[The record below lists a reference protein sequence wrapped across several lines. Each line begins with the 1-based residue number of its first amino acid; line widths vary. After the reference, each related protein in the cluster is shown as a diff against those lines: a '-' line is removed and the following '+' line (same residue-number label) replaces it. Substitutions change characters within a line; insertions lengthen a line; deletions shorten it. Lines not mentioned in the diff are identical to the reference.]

1 VSSFHQVFD
10 KSGRRIRGLWE
21 RNGSFYVQAMVENPE
36 TGIKKNNRLRLEDVK
51 DSKTAEKGMLGL
63 LEKLKNGE
71 VKNKK
76 AGPDFKTFREHYN
89 KVSGR
94 TAKSLVSEDNRLKH
108 WEKFFGA
115 DYKIGQITPRQILA
129 YRGTLLQRGLTPTTA
144 NHYIKA
150 LRAMLKVA
158 KMEGYIAKLPM
169 EGIKLLKVRQ
179 VERKLFSTDDILKMG
194 TEALR
199 SRPIT
204 GEQFADFLLLSMY
217 SGGRKSEVANLK
229 WENVDWKNKQLVFQG
244 DTTKNFESRR
254 VDFSRNLENHLMCMK
269 AKAYKGVTYLF
280 PSYRLGKPHRTK
292 IAVQSFQKMV
302 EAVRRDV
309 EMPDFTLHLCRHYFI
324 STCVMAGIDFMTI
337 AKWVGHRDGGI
348 LIGKTYGH
356 LNREHMRKMASKLN
370 F

>member
-1 VSSFHQVFD
+1 
-10 KSGRRIRGLWE
+10 
-21 RNGSFYVQAMVENPE
+21 MVENPE
-36 TGIKKNNRLRLEDVK
+36 TGIKKNNRIRVNGAT
-51 DSKTAEKGMLGL
+51 SVNGAIKGMYDL
-63 LEKLKNGE
+63 LKSLKNGE
-71 VKNKK
+71 VTNTKS
-76 AGPDFKTFREHYN
+76 GPDFKTFREHYK
-89 KVSGR
+89 KVSGK
-94 TAKSLVSEDNRLKH
+94 TAKSLSSEDNRLQH

-115 DYKIGQITPRQILA
+115 EYKIAQITPRQILA
-129 YRGTLLQRGLTPTTA
+129 YRGKLLERELTPTTA

-158 KMEGYIAKLPM
+158 KTEGYIAKLPM

-179 VERKLFSTDDILKMG
+179 VERKLFSTDDILKIG

-204 GEQFADFLLLSMY
+204 GEQFANFLLLCMY

-229 WENVDWKNKQLVFQG
+229 WENVDWDNKQLVFQG
-244 DTTKNFESRR
+244 DITKNFESRR

-269 AKAYKGVTYLF
+269 AKAHQGVAYLF
-280 PSYRLGKPHRTK
+280 PSYRLGKPYRTK
-292 IAVQSFQKMV
+292 NAVQSFQKMV

-309 EMPDFTLHLCRHYFI
+309 GLPDFTLHLCRHYFI

-337 AKWVGHRDGGI
+337 AKWVGHKDGGV

-356 LNREHMRKMASKLN
+356 LNREHMRKMASKLS